1 MMVDVTNLGT
11 QADIFAL
18 DWSSSNSGDWF
29 EFTIQPTTFQLSP
42 GATQQVSVGVREVV
56 QGAPSSGVPYSL
68 TVTSTTDAVVMDSV
82 NVLVEAVVANANLT
96 VLREQS
102 TAKPGETVSGSLL
115 VTNTGNAEDTFS
127 ITTVGTDCGLDASVT
142 LAPGL
147 ASSPL
152 AWSCVVPS
160 DASAG
165 QDAITFRA
173 VSSIRSNIAV
183 DTAVVF
189 TVEADW
195 PGDSLVALTF
205 EAAQLTFG
213 VDSSTTTVLTVQNLA
228 NAEVTGT
235 LDVLGQ
241 DTGVLLLEWVRLA
254 DGEAT
259 SDYALTPGSSVEF
272 KLTVISNTARTAT
285 SEVVVR
291 ATSTGGGVLTSDQ
304 SLPLPVT
311 VEGPVL
317 PPNGLAL
324 PLGLSVS
331 QPAAFATMGLGWLI
345 ALLAVRQLRRAG
357 SKEDQPLFEDVEEED
372 DDAEEE
378 EEELGFNECR
388 MDDQN
393 KVNCPTCDARLG
405 VPRGSVAPFRFTCPK
420 CDSKIRVIE

>member
-42 GATQQVSVGVREVV
+42 GSTQQVSVGVREVV

-82 NVLVEAVVANANLT
+82 DVLVEAVVANANLT

-102 TAKPGETVSGSLL
+102 TAKPGETVGSLL

-127 ITTVGTDCGLDASVT
+127 ITTVGADCGLDASVT

-195 PGDSLVALTF
+195 PGDS
-205 EAAQLTFG
+205 
-213 VDSSTTTVLTVQNLA
+213 
-228 NAEVTGT
+228 
-235 LDVLGQ
+235 
-241 DTGVLLLEWVRLA
+241 
-254 DGEAT
+254 
-259 SDYALTPGSSVEF
+259 
-272 KLTVISNTARTAT
+272 
-285 SEVVVR
+285 
-291 ATSTGGGVLTSDQ
+291 
-304 SLPLPVT
+304 
-311 VEGPVL
+311 
-317 PPNGLAL
+317 
-324 PLGLSVS
+324 
-331 QPAAFATMGLGWLI
+331 
-345 ALLAVRQLRRAG
+345 
-357 SKEDQPLFEDVEEED
+357 
-372 DDAEEE
+372 
-378 EEELGFNECR
+378 
-388 MDDQN
+388 
-393 KVNCPTCDARLG
+393 
-405 VPRGSVAPFRFTCPK
+405 
-420 CDSKIRVIE
+420 